1 MLLTLVAVTT
11 DKCGA
16 GMSLCGT
23 SWRGSMVGTI
33 EITDLLKE
41 CASETL
47 MGVIFFSA
55 YNTAVTSG

>member
-1 MLLTLVAVTT
+1 
-11 DKCGA
+11 
-16 GMSLCGT
+16 MSLCGT